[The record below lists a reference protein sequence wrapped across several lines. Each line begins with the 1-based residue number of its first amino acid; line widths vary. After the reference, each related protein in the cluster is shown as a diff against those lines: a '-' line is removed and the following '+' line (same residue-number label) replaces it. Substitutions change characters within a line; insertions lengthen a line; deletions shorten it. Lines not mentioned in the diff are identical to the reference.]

1 MIERRRP
8 YAPHVPGGVRF
19 AHTIIY
25 VRDVP
30 QTLGFYRDA
39 FGLETS
45 FLHPGQQ
52 YGELYTGPTKLSFAS
67 HSLAEENVPCGFRR
81 ADEAGAKPLGIEIA
95 LMTDD
100 VPAVVERAV
109 AAGAELLA
117 APVAKPWGQTVAYLR
132 DPDGTLIEI
141 CTPVRAT

>member
-1 MIERRRP
+1 MTERRRP
-8 YAPHVPGGVRF
+8 YAPFVPGAVRF

-30 QTLGFYRDA
+30 QTLDFYRDA

-67 HSLAEENVPCGFRR
+67 HSLGEENVPGGFRR
-81 ADEAGAKPLGIEIA
+81 ADQPGAAPLGIEIA

-100 VPAVVERAV
+100 VQSVVERAV
-109 AAGAELLA
+109 AAGATVLA
-117 APVAKPWGQTVAYLR
+117 AATRKPWGQTVAYLR
-132 DPDGTLIEI
+132 DPDGLLIQI
-141 CTPVRAT
+141 CTPVGSP